1 MTRYSRY
8 IKFLNIF
15 GDVALLN
22 SAYIIAFY
30 IKFGAFHPPFLAMLF
45 YVNVVWVLVT
55 SIFKPYKL
63 KRTTKFHQVLRL
75 TYTILFFHI
84 LLVFAYYVF
93 EQTNRYSREL
103 LVLMYSILA
112 IAMFCWKIGFILF
125 LRWFRKKGFNYRN
138 VVLVIDKDN
147 PVQIK
152 SYIESHNELGYR
164 IIKVFEPDQQK
175 LTQLEFS
182 GELLQQEIKQFCQEN
197 TVHEIFYAM
206 SSIHH
211 HPLVDLMNFAE
222 ENFIKMRLIAD
233 FKSILFRTLE
243 LEHFDLIPILSVVST
258 PLDNAQNQ
266 IIKRSFDIVF
276 SFLVIVFLLSW
287 LIPIL
292 AIIIKLNSEG
302 PVFFRQQRT
311 GRGNKSFLC
320 YKLRS
325 MVVNELA
332 DSKQAT
338 KEDNRI
344 TSVGRFLR
352 DTSLDELPQ
361 FFNVLF
367 GSMSVVGP
375 RPHMLK
381 HTEEFSSEL
390 ETFMF
395 RHKIKPGITGLA
407 QTKGYRGE
415 TDDFEK
421 LKNRVKMDFFYIK
434 NWSFLFDLAI
444 IVNTVLAVFKN
455 SNDEN

>member
-1 MTRYSRY
+1 
-8 IKFLNIF
+8 
-15 GDVALLN
+15 
-22 SAYIIAFY
+22 
-30 IKFGAFHPPFLAMLF
+30 MLF
-45 YVNVVWVLVT
+45 YINLVWLLVT
-55 SIFKPYKL
+55 SIFKPYQL
-63 KRTTKFHQVLRL
+63 KRTAKFHQVLRI
-75 TYTILFFHI
+75 TYTVLFFHI

-112 IAMFCWKIGFILF
+112 ISLFFWKIGFVLF

-138 VVLVIDKDN
+138 IILVIDDEN

-152 SYIESHNELGYR
+152 SYVESHNELGYR
-164 IIKVFEPDQQK
+164 IIKIYEPK
-175 LTQLEFS
+175 NHEMS
-182 GELLQQEIKQFCQEN
+182 ELQNQIKVFCQTN

-233 FKSILFRTLE
+233 FRSILYRTLE

-258 PLDNAQNQ
+258 PLDKAQNQ
-266 IIKRSFDIVF
+266 IMKRAFDLVF
-276 SFLVIVFLLSW
+276 SFLVIILLLSW
-287 LIPIL
+287 IIPIL
-292 AIIIKLNSEG
+292 GILIKLNSRG
-302 PVFFRQQRT
+302 PIFFKQKRT
-311 GRGNKSFLC
+311 GRGNKTFEC

-325 MVVNELA
+325 MVVNDSSDTIQA
-332 DSKQAT
+332 SKQ
-338 KEDNRI
+338 DDRI
-344 TSVGRFLR
+344 TSIGHFIRK
-352 DTSLDELPQ
+352 TSLDELPQ
-361 FFNVLF
+361 FFNVF
-367 GSMSVVGP
+367 AGSMSVVGP

-381 HTEEFSSEL
+381 HTEEFSNEL

-415 TDDFEK
+415 TNDFEK

-444 IVNTVLAVFKN
+444 IVNTVLDMFRGE
-455 SNDEN
+455 ND

>member
-15 GDVALLN
+15 FDVLLLN
-22 SAYIIAFY
+22 IAYILAFY
-30 IKFGAFHPPFLAMLF
+30 IKFEAFHPPFLSMLF
-45 YVNVVWVLVT
+45 YINLVWLLVT
-55 SIFKPYKL
+55 SIFKPYQL
-63 KRTTKFHQVLRL
+63 KRTTKFHQVLRV
-75 TYTILFFHI
+75 TYTVLFFHV

-112 IAMFCWKIGFILF
+112 ISLFCWKIGFVLF

-138 VVLVIDKDN
+138 IILVIDDEN
-147 PVQIK
+147 PIQIK

-164 IIKVFEPDQQK
+164 IIKVFEPK
-175 LTQLEFS
+175 NYNMET
-182 GELLQQEIKQFCQEN
+182 LQNEIKEFCIEN
-197 TVHEIFYAM
+197 PIHEIFYAM

-233 FKSILFRTLE
+233 FRSILYRTLE
-243 LEHFDLIPILSVVST
+243 LEHFDLIPILSVIST

-266 IIKRSFDIVF
+266 IIKRTFDVVF
-276 SFLVIVFLLSW
+276 SLLIIILLLSW
-287 LIPIL
+287 LLPIL
-292 AIIIKLNSEG
+292 AIIIKLNSKG
-302 PVFFRQQRT
+302 PIFFKQKRT
-311 GRGNKSFLC
+311 GRGNKTFVC

-325 MVVNELA
+325 MVVNEVS
-332 DSKQAT
+332 DTVQAT
-338 KEDNRI
+338 KKDDRI
-344 TSVGRFLR
+344 TSVGHFLR
-352 DTSLDELPQ
+352 NTSLDELPQ
-361 FFNVLF
+361 FFNVLA

-381 HTEEFSSEL
+381 HTEEFSNEL

-444 IVNTVLAVFKN
+444 IVNTVLDIFRGEKKN
-455 SNDEN
+455 

>member
-1 MTRYSRY
+1 
-8 IKFLNIF
+8 
-15 GDVALLN
+15 
-22 SAYIIAFY
+22 
-30 IKFGAFHPPFLAMLF
+30 MLF
-45 YVNVVWVLVT
+45 YINLVWLLVT
-55 SIFKPYKL
+55 SIFKPYQL
-63 KRTTKFHQVLRL
+63 KRTTKFHQVLRV
-75 TYTILFFHI
+75 TYTVLFFHV

-112 IAMFCWKIGFILF
+112 ISLFCWKIGFVLF

-138 VVLVIDKDN
+138 IILVIDDEN
-147 PVQIK
+147 PIQIK

-164 IIKVFEPDQQK
+164 IIKVFEPK
-175 LTQLEFS
+175 NYNMET
-182 GELLQQEIKQFCQEN
+182 LQNEIKEFCTEN
-197 TVHEIFYAM
+197 HIHEIFYAM

-233 FKSILFRTLE
+233 FRSILYRTLE
-243 LEHFDLIPILSVVST
+243 LEHFDLIPILSVIST

-266 IIKRSFDIVF
+266 IIKRTFDVVF
-276 SFLVIVFLLSW
+276 SLLVIILLLSW
-287 LIPIL
+287 LLPIL
-292 AIIIKLNSEG
+292 AIIIKLNSKG
-302 PVFFRQQRT
+302 PVFFKQKRT
-311 GRGNKSFLC
+311 GRGNKTFVC

-325 MVVNELA
+325 MVVNEVS
-332 DSKQAT
+332 DTVQAT
-338 KEDNRI
+338 KKDDRI
-344 TSVGRFLR
+344 TSVGHFLR
-352 DTSLDELPQ
+352 NTSLDELPQ
-361 FFNVLF
+361 FFNVLA

-381 HTEEFSSEL
+381 HTEEFSNEL

-444 IVNTVLAVFKN
+444 IVNTVLDIFRGEKKN
-455 SNDEN
+455 

>member
-15 GDVALLN
+15 VDVLLLN
-22 SAYIIAFY
+22 IAYIFAFY
-30 IKFGAFHPPFLAMLF
+30 IKFEAFHPPFLSMLF
-45 YVNVVWVLVT
+45 YVNLVWLLVT
-55 SIFKPYKL
+55 SIFKPYQL
-63 KRTTKFHQVLRL
+63 KRTTKFHQVLRV
-75 TYTILFFHI
+75 TYTVLFFHI

-112 IAMFCWKIGFILF
+112 ISLFFWKIGFVLF

-138 VVLVIDKDN
+138 IILVIDDEN
-147 PVQIK
+147 PIQIK
-152 SYIESHNELGYR
+152 SYIELHNELGYR
-164 IIKVFEPDQQK
+164 IVKVFEPK
-175 LTQLEFS
+175 NYNMAT
-182 GELLQQEIKQFCQEN
+182 LQNEIKEYCQEN

-211 HPLVDLMNFAE
+211 SPLVDLMNFAE

-233 FKSILFRTLE
+233 FRSILFRTLE

-266 IIKRSFDIVF
+266 IIKRTFDIVF
-276 SFLVIVFLLSW
+276 SILVIVLLLSW
-287 LIPIL
+287 LLPIL
-292 AIIIKLNSEG
+292 AMIIKLNSKG
-302 PVFFRQQRT
+302 PIFFKQKRT
-311 GRGNKSFLC
+311 GRGNKTFVC

-325 MVVNELA
+325 MVVNEIS
-332 DSKQAT
+332 DSVQAT
-338 KEDNRI
+338 KQDDRI
-344 TSVGRFLR
+344 TSVGHFLR
-352 DTSLDELPQ
+352 NTSLDELPQ
-361 FFNVLF
+361 FFNVLA

-381 HTEEFSSEL
+381 HTEEFSNEL

-444 IVNTVLAVFKN
+444 IVNTVLDIFRGEKK
-455 SNDEN
+455 

>member
-1 MTRYSRY
+1 LTRYSRY

-22 SAYIIAFY
+22 IAYIVAFH
-30 IKFGAFHPPFLAMLF
+30 IKFGAFHPPFLSMLF
-45 YVNVVWVLVT
+45 YINVIWVLVT
-55 SIFKPYKL
+55 SIIKPYKL
-63 KRTTKFHQVLRL
+63 KRTTKFHQVLRV
-75 TYTILFFHI
+75 TYTVLFFHI
-84 LLVFAYYVF
+84 LLVFAFYVF
-93 EQTNRYSREL
+93 EQSNRYSREL

-112 IAMFCWKIGFILF
+112 ISLFVWKIAFVLF

-138 VVLVIDKDN
+138 IIIVANEDN
-147 PVQIK
+147 PIQLK
-152 SYIESHNELGYR
+152 AYIDNHPELGFRVLKIY
-164 IIKVFEPDQQK
+164 EPK
-175 LTQLEFS
+175 HYETLQLHS
-182 GELLQQEIKQFCQEN
+182 EIKKFSTEN
-197 TVHEIFYAM
+197 TIHEIFYTM
-206 SSIHH
+206 SSIDHYT
-211 HPLVDLMNFAE
+211 LVDIMNYAE
-222 ENFIKMRLIAD
+222 DNFIKMRLIAD
-233 FKSILFRTLE
+233 FRSILFRTLE

-266 IIKRSFDIVF
+266 IIKRVFDVLF
-276 SFLVIVFLLSW
+276 SFFVIVLLLSW

-292 AIIIKLNSEG
+292 AIIIKLNSKG
-302 PVFFRQQRT
+302 PVFFKQQRT
-311 GRGNKSFLC
+311 GRGNKTFVC

-325 MVVNELA
+325 MVVND
-332 DSKQAT
+332 DSDVKQAT
-338 KEDNRI
+338 KQDHRI

-352 DTSLDELPQ
+352 NMSLDELPQ
-361 FFNVLF
+361 FFNVLI

-381 HTEEFSSEL
+381 HTEEFSNEL

-444 IVNTVLAVFKN
+444 IVNTVLDIFRN
-455 SNDEN
+455 SDEDV

>member
-1 MTRYSRY
+1 
-8 IKFLNIF
+8 
-15 GDVALLN
+15 
-22 SAYIIAFY
+22 
-30 IKFGAFHPPFLAMLF
+30 MLF
-45 YVNVVWVLVT
+45 YVNLVWLLVT
-55 SIFKPYKL
+55 SIFKPYQL
-63 KRTTKFHQVLRL
+63 KRTAKFHQVLRI
-75 TYTILFFHI
+75 TYTVLFFHI

-112 IAMFCWKIGFILF
+112 IALFCWKIGFVLF

-138 VVLVIDKDN
+138 IILVIDDEN
-147 PVQIK
+147 PIQIK

-164 IIKVFEPDQQK
+164 IVKVFEPK
-175 LTQLEFS
+175 NYNMKT
-182 GELLQQEIKQFCQEN
+182 LQNEIKEFCLESPI
-197 TVHEIFYAM
+197 HEIFYAM

-233 FKSILFRTLE
+233 FRSILYRTLE

-266 IIKRSFDIVF
+266 IVKRTFDIVF
-276 SFLVIVFLLSW
+276 SILVILLLLSW
-287 LIPIL
+287 LLPIL
-292 AIIIKLNSEG
+292 AIIIKINSKG
-302 PVFFRQQRT
+302 PVFFKQKRT
-311 GRGNKSFLC
+311 GRGNKSFVC

-325 MVVNELA
+325 MVVNEMS
-332 DSKQAT
+332 DSVQAT
-338 KEDNRI
+338 KQDNRI
-344 TSVGRFLR
+344 TSVGHFLR
-352 DTSLDELPQ
+352 NTSLDELPQ
-361 FFNVLF
+361 FFNVLA
-367 GSMSVVGP
+367 GSMSVLGP

-381 HTEEFSSEL
+381 HTEEFSNEL

-444 IVNTVLAVFKN
+444 IVNTVLDIFKGEKN
-455 SNDEN
+455 N

>member
-8 IKFLNIF
+8 IKFLHIF
-15 GDVALLN
+15 GDVLLLN
-22 SAYIIAFY
+22 LCYVLAFY
-30 IKFGAFHPPFLAMLF
+30 LKFGAFQPPFLVMLF
-45 YVNVVWVLVT
+45 YINLVWLLVT
-55 SIFKPYKL
+55 SIFKPYRL
-63 KRTTKFHQVLRL
+63 KRTTKFHQLL
-75 TYTILFFHI
+75 GITLTILFFHV

-103 LVLMYSILA
+103 LVLMYSLL
-112 IAMFCWKIGFILF
+112 FTVLFFWKIGFVLL
-125 LRWFRKKGFNYRN
+125 LRWFRKKGYNYRN
-138 VVLVIDKDN
+138 IILVIDDEN

-152 SYIESHNELGYR
+152 SYMESHSELGYR
-164 IIKVFEPDQQK
+164 IIKIYEPKNHEMSELQSQIK
-175 LTQLEFS
+175 L
-182 GELLQQEIKQFCQEN
+182 FCQEN

-233 FKSILFRTLE
+233 FRSILFRTLE

-266 IIKRSFDIVF
+266 IIKRIFDVLF
-276 SFLVIVFLLSW
+276 SLLVIIFLLSW
-287 LIPIL
+287 MIPIL
-292 AIIIKLNSEG
+292 GIFIKLDSKG
-302 PVFFRQQRT
+302 PIFFKQKRT
-311 GRGNKSFLC
+311 GRGNKTFEC

-325 MVVNELA
+325 MVVNNSSDTIQA
-332 DSKQAT
+332 SKQ
-338 KEDNRI
+338 DDRI
-344 TSVGRFLR
+344 TSIGHFIRK
-352 DTSLDELPQ
+352 TSLDELPQ
-361 FFNVLF
+361 FFNVLA

-381 HTEEFSSEL
+381 HTEEFSNEL

-421 LKNRVKMDFFYIK
+421 LRNRVKMDFFYIK

-444 IVNTVLAVFKN
+444 IVNTVLDMFRGD
-455 SNDEN
+455 ND